1 VAPALL
7 PASLAKG
14 YTTYNQ
20 ARAISRLANLATK
33 GRTGTLPTLREAF
46 TKFQGTGNR
55 VPNTATGYESDGD
68 DRLVPKNVIA
78 ANVQKFSPKEINNLQ
93 SNIAFLGSVLEAREY
108 GDRPLN
114 NSQLSQIS
122 NQRDLLIEQYNMIQ
136 KMQAD
141 PPKTMVT

>member
-1 VAPALL
+1 
-7 PASLAKG
+7 
-14 YTTYNQ
+14 
-20 ARAISRLANLATK
+20 
-33 GRTGTLPTLREAF
+33 
-46 TKFQGTGNR
+46 
-55 VPNTATGYESDGD
+55 
-68 DRLVPKNVIA
+68 
-78 ANVQKFSPKEINNLQ
+78 VQKFSPKEINNLQ